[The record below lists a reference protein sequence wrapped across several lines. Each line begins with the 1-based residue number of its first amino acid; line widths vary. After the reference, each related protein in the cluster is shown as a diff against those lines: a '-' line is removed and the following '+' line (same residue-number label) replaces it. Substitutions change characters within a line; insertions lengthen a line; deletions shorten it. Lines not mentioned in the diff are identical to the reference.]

1 MKDEDSSSLAV
12 VIGSSSGERKELQA
26 KQLETTLI
34 EWSPDCITVLDL
46 EGRLLMMNFGGMQ
59 VLEICDL
66 AEIQGLSWI
75 DSWRDQHRDLAR
87 RAVESARRGEIGHF
101 TGNYPT
107 AGG

>member
-1 MKDEDSSSLAV
+1 MKEADLMAHSSQAGASTRD
-12 VIGSSSGERKELQA
+12 RKVLEA
-26 KQLETTLI
+26 RQLETRLI

-87 RAVESARRGEIGHF
+87 GRLNPQDGAKSAIS
-101 TGNYPT
+101 PVI
-107 AGG
+107 